1 MAKRYSELRRL
12 NTFKERFDYLKLNGV
27 VGESTFGY
35 DRYINQALYTSRAW
49 RKVRDQVIIR
59 DAGCDLGISNREIR
73 DKLIVHHINPISLK
87 DIETNSRKVFDMENL
102 ICVSNRTHQAIH
114 FGDENLLQKDI
125 VERRQN
131 DTIPW
136 K

>member
-1 MAKRYSELRRL
+1 MIKRYSELRKL
-12 NTFKERFDYLKLNGV
+12 STFKERFDYLKLNGV

-35 DRYINQALYTSRAW
+35 DRYINQVLYTSRMW

-59 DAGCDLGISNREIR
+59 DAGCDLGISNREIHDR
-73 DKLIVHHINPISLK
+73 LIVHHINPISLH

-114 FGDENLLQKDI
+114 FGDEKLLQKDI
-125 VERRQN
+125 VERRPN